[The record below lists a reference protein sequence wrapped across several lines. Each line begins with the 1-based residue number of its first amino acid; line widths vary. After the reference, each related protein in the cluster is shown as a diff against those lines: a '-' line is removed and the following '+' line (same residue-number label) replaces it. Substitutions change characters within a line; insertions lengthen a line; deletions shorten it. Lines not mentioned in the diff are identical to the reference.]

1 MLQRVQNKCSQTGPK
16 DNEKAHK
23 WTHRQMAEAEGVRER
38 ERGEGRREVATLT
51 VADNN
56 VDNTSFY
63 FRLHKL
69 FNTKDK

>member
-1 MLQRVQNKCSQTGPK
+1 
-16 DNEKAHK
+16 
-23 WTHRQMAEAEGVRER
+23 MAEAEGVPES
-38 ERGEGRREVATLT
+38 ERGGREVATLT

>member
-1 MLQRVQNKCSQTGPK
+1 MRRHTNGHTDKWQRQRVL
-16 DNEKAHK
+16 
-23 WTHRQMAEAEGVRER
+23 ER

>member
-1 MLQRVQNKCSQTGPK
+1 MRRHTNGHTDKWQRQRVL
-16 DNEKAHK
+16 
-23 WTHRQMAEAEGVRER
+23 ER
-38 ERGEGRREVATLT
+38 ERGGEGRREVATLT

>member
-1 MLQRVQNKCSQTGPK
+1 MCKTSAVKLGQKTMRRHTNGHTDKWQRQRVF
-16 DNEKAHK
+16 
-23 WTHRQMAEAEGVRER
+23 ER
-38 ERGEGRREVATLT
+38 DRGGGGEREVATLT

>member
-1 MLQRVQNKCSQTGPK
+1 
-16 DNEKAHK
+16 
-23 WTHRQMAEAEGVRER
+23 MAEAEGVRER

>member
-1 MLQRVQNKCSQTGPK
+1 MDTETNVERG
-16 DNEKAHK
+16 
-23 WTHRQMAEAEGVRER
+23 RER
-38 ERGEGRREVATLT
+38 DRGGRGRRSRQATLT

>member
-1 MLQRVQNKCSQTGPK
+1 MDTQTNGRGRGCSI
-16 DNEKAHK
+16 
-23 WTHRQMAEAEGVRER
+23 ER
-38 ERGEGRREVATLT
+38 EGGGGREVATLT